1 MNRQRLLKVFMGI
14 IAGIII
20 INFALDRMGVKEKA
34 VEIKQE
40 EKMSKQ
46 KRNWKSG
53 EIGDMKMYVVI
64 SDLTQDMEVGDGNL
78 IQIDRKSQK
87 YSNYSDNGFMESV
100 QQIKQESKDYSKVTV
115 YDIFQPVENGDYSK
129 MNYNFCF
136 VPFSCDYVTFKG
148 KRYKT
153 QSGSIRTKRHGTV
166 KFNICIFLSQSSVQD
181 GDLSFHDKSGKQ
193 YKYCVR

>member
-1 MNRQRLLKVFMGI
+1 MNKQRLLKVFMGI

-46 KRNWKSG
+46 KRNWKSS

-87 YSNYSDNGFMESV
+87 YGNYSDNGFMESV

-115 YDIFQPVENGDYSK
+115 YDIFRPVEDGDYSK
-129 MNYNFCF
+129 MNYK
-136 VPFSCDYVTFKG
+136 VPA
-148 KRYKT
+148 
-153 QSGSIRTKRHGTV
+153 
-166 KFNICIFLSQSSVQD
+166 
-181 GDLSFHDKSGKQ
+181 
-193 YKYCVR
+193 